1 MAISIQNSKDR
12 PRGGKVVYFTIEY
25 DGKDYKW
32 HGAVPDGVDSQDFL
46 DAKSDTLKA
55 EILRKQYR
63 ESVVPQLDGKSVLES
78 FEAWVSAGAKNAE
91 VKQEI
96 PAIKAKAAVYEDVE
110 VEPAV
115 EAKDAVMGE
124 RQKELEE
131 EVDKSEVQVVKEG
144 GKYVQKTVV
153 SKEVKKEKVYE
164 EVPLYGEDG
173 EKVKVLVSEA
183 VEAAPSVKYEEGD
196 DIPEGKKVGMVKIPA
211 VKAKAA
217 VYEDAKHSIPVME
230 EYEVEPAVEAK
241 AAVTERRLVSEAVKA
256 VAKKELIIKPEAVI
270 EKKAWV
276 NSH

>member
-1 MAISIQNSKDR
+1 MQIDKVTAIDSEKQLVN
-12 PRGGKVVYFTIEY
+12 VTITKG
-25 DGKDYKW
+25 DDSYKYQMNT
-32 HGAVPDGVDSQDFL
+32 H
-46 DAKSDTLKA
+46 
-55 EILRKQYR
+55 
-63 ESVVPQLDGKSVLES
+63 VLEGDALQAHCDAEEYRHLNNILYQLYDRKIK
-78 FEAWVSAGAKNAE
+78 FEKEDEWDEWGAAGRKIPE

-96 PAIKAKAAVYEDVE
+96 PSVKAKAAVYEDVE

-124 RQKELEE
+124 RQKESSK

-153 SKEVKKEKVYE
+153 SKEVVKEKVYE
-164 EVPLYGEDG
+164 EVSLYD
-173 EKVKVLVSEA
+173 
-183 VEAAPSVKYEEGD
+183 
-196 DIPEGKKVGMVKIPA
+196 
-211 VKAKAA
+211 
-217 VYEDAKHSIPVME
+217 EDAEEIGKHSIPVME
-230 EYEVEPAVEAK
+230 EYEEEPAVKAK

>member
-1 MAISIQNSKDR
+1 MAITIQSSRDNADDKTVS
-12 PRGGKVVYFTIEY
+12 FTIAY

-32 HGAVPDGVDSQDFL
+32 HGDIPKDADAQDYL

-55 EILRKQYR
+55 EILRKRYPQAK
-63 ESVVPQLDGKSVLES
+63 VPQLGGKSDLES

-124 RQKELEE
+124 RHKESSK

-144 GKYVQKTVV
+144 DKYVQKTVV

-173 EKVKVLVSEA
+173 EKVKKLVSEA

-196 DIPEGKKVGMVKIPA
+196 ELPEGKKVGMVKTPA

-230 EYEVEPAVEAK
+230 EYEEEPAVKAK

-276 NSH
+276 DSH